1 MIGHRVGYI
10 VDVEKAELLR
20 RADIK
25 SSTLLIDHTA
35 AWGSAVG
42 KCVLMP
48 STTIEHQQA
57 AIAAKIHPPYRI
69 L

>member
-1 MIGHRVGYI
+1 MIGHRVGHI

-20 RADIK
+20 RSDIK

-42 KCVLMP
+42 KSVLMP
-48 STTIEHQQA
+48 SATIEH
-57 AIAAKIHPPYRI
+57 
-69 L
+69 